1 MNKFLYSHRPRLAII
16 LYKQS
21 STIASS
27 ESIQKK
33 KDPKY
38 VLSDQYTG
46 ENKLSTTKRLP
57 RMQHLYILYLC
68 IDVDDLIWRSFARK
82 TLVVSVKKLYNASSN
97 DPSTP
102 FHRVSIAVGVL
113 AQHTK
118 KIEKKKM
125 ANFAGSLK
133 RQRLAGSLTKLTLL
147 STIKPRKYA
156 GKTRSLSTEVRS
168 T

>member
-38 VLSDQYTG
+38 VLCDQYTG

-57 RMQHLYILYLC
+57 RMHHLYILYLC
-68 IDVDDLIWRSFARK
+68 IDVDDIIWRSFARK

-102 FHRVSIAVGVL
+102 FHRVSIAVGVS
-113 AQHTK
+113 TRRSCPTYK
-118 KIEKKKM
+118 KNREKK
-125 ANFAGSLK
+125 NGQF
-133 RQRLAGSLTKLTLL
+133 RRLV
-147 STIKPRKYA
+147 
-156 GKTRSLSTEVRS
+156 KTPTTCGIAYKTNASFYNKT
-168 T
+168 

>member
-1 MNKFLYSHRPRLAII
+1 MLVYWLPLGVLGNKRGKERKLLNKQVGAIYKKEKKIRKRNLPMNKFLYSHRPRLAII

-57 RMQHLYILYLC
+57 RMHHLYILYLC
-68 IDVDDLIWRSFARK
+68 IDVDDLIWRSFPRK
-82 TLVVSVKKLYNASSN
+82 TLVVSVKKLYNE
-97 DPSTP
+97 
-102 FHRVSIAVGVL
+102 F
-113 AQHTK
+113 
-118 KIEKKKM
+118 
-125 ANFAGSLK
+125 
-133 RQRLAGSLTKLTLL
+133 
-147 STIKPRKYA
+147 TIF
-156 GKTRSLSTEVRS
+156 
-168 T
+168 